1 MLNLKN
7 KYCLVTGCNG
17 YIGKAITKK
26 LKILGTKVNGIDIMI
41 KKKDPN
47 LFYFAKSN
55 MENKKEIDQFKSLL
69 NKKFKKI
76 DVLVNN
82 AGYVGTSDINTKKN
96 NKFFYNE
103 KYSELNL
110 INTIYLTSALI
121 PLLKKSKSA
130 SIINI
135 CSIYSSLAYD
145 YNLYKGT
152 KMNIP
157 LAYGVTKAGL
167 MHYAK
172 MLSTIVGPK
181 IRVNAISPGGIYRKQ
196 PTKFIKR
203 YLNKTPLLRMG
214 NENDVANA
222 VIFLSSELSNYITG
236 QNLIVDGGYSV
247 S

>member
-26 LKILGTKVNGIDIMI
+26 LKILGAKVIGIDIMV

-47 LFYFAKSN
+47 LFYFAKLN

-69 NKKFKKI
+69 NKMFKKI

>member
-26 LKILGTKVNGIDIMI
+26 LKNVGAKVVGIDII
-41 KKKDPN
+41 ENKKDPN
-47 LFYFAKSN
+47 LFYFAKLD
-55 MENKKEIDQFKSLL
+55 MESKKEIDQFISLL
-69 NKKFKKI
+69 DKKFKKI

-82 AGYVGTSDINTKKN
+82 AGYVGTSDINRKKTN
-96 NKFFYNE
+96 NFFFNE
-103 KYSELNL
+103 KYSKLNL
-110 INTIYLTSALI
+110 INTIYLTSVLI

-157 LAYGVTKAGL
+157 LAYGVSKAGL

-172 MLSTIVGPK
+172 MLSAVVGPK
-181 IRVNAISPGGIYRKQ
+181 IRVNAISPGGIFRKQ
-196 PTKFIKR
+196 PKKFIKK

-222 VIFLSSELSNYITG
+222 VIFLSSNLSSYITG
-236 QNLIVDGGYSV
+236 QNIIVDGGYSN